1 MFANRQEAAVAVY
14 QSFLNSGFSDAQ
26 ARSLTAEINRENSL
40 REDLI
45 FGSHTDPAN
54 KVTNIGMLSWQGSR
68 APALMEFLSSR
79 GQLDERGRM
88 KRSLEALQAQTDF
101 IRYEMETNPAY
112 AKTKERFLG
121 NPDINPQDAAVVL
134 GDNYIRWRRTD
145 PKYASSG
152 QRAIREGYSLLGS
165 VDADG
170 VAYRPPSDVEQG
182 DFEVLSQA
190 PVSQATPEAR
200 RAQYG
205 LGDRAPGTDAM
216 VVEAVRSGDMTKAE
230 ALRYVSEDLLEGKI
244 DPADDGP
251 LEQDPEPTFLDRLGD
266 AAQYLNLAGVGQPAD
281 PLPAPRM
288 SNGIYPGRQGV
299 GSKALSRF
307 GIASLV

>member
-1 MFANRQEAAVAVY
+1 MFANRQEAAAAVY

-26 ARSLTAEINRENSL
+26 ARALTAEINRENSL

-101 IRYEMETNPAY
+101 IRHEMETNPAY

-121 NPDINPQDAAVVL
+121 NPEIDPQDAAVVL

-145 PKYASSG
+145 PKYSSSG

-170 VAYRPPSDVEQG
+170 VAYRPPSV
-182 DFEVLSQA
+182 A
-190 PVSQATPEAR
+190 SQATPEAR
-200 RAQYG
+200 RVQYG

-244 DPADDGP
+244 DPANDGI
-251 LEQDPEPTFLDRLGD
+251 EPEEEASLLDRLGD